1 MMDILIKNG
10 TVVDGTGIEPYK
22 GSVAVSSSGFI
33 TGSGGARGEEGASR
47 VIDAQGLYVMPGF
60 IDIHSHADL
69 GALNHEQPNP
79 KLMQGVTTEI
89 VGNCGLSVAP
99 VKGRH
104 QEEWAAQ
111 YEGVWG
117 RSPTAWDWTSFSDY
131 LDALGRKGL
140 QINVG
145 SQVGF
150 GTLRLEAVGWENRP
164 ANVREGSR
172 MQEIVEEA
180 ACQGAFGLSFG
191 LVYVPA
197 CYASWEEIVDV
208 SRAAARKDML
218 LNFHI
223 RSEGDNLLES
233 LDEVMSIAERSQ
245 GKLHVSHLKALGKN
259 NWGKVDSALKRLH
272 ESGMDVTFDLYPY
285 AVGST
290 TLNALLPPWVLD
302 GGTAKMLQR
311 LDRKIVR
318 DRIRE
323 DIKRGISGWENY
335 LRLIGSEKV
344 MVTNLKTSEFGAFDS
359 RFLAEIMT
367 ERMSDEVDTL
377 CDIIVAEK
385 GGASM
390 LLFGMSE
397 EGVVKIL
404 QDGSSMIG
412 TDGLYSGMPH
422 PRLYGS
428 YPTFVKKYVLEKRIM
443 SLQEGVRK
451 MTSYPAQR
459 FGIEKR
465 GLIREGYHAD
475 LVIIDLDRFDS
486 PAGFG
491 DSKKYATG
499 LEYVLVN
506 GQILVDRGEFRH
518 ALPGYVLRKGQNLS
532 PDRSP

>member
-1 MMDILIKNG
+1 MDILIKNG
-10 TVVDGTGIEPYK
+10 TVVDGTGVEPYK
-22 GSVAVSSSGFI
+22 SSVAVSSSGFI
-33 TGSGGARGEEGASR
+33 TGLGDEWPEVGGSR
-47 VIDAQGLYVMPGF
+47 VIDAEGLHVMPGF
-60 IDIHSHADL
+60 IDVHSHGDL
-69 GALNHEQPNP
+69 GVFNNDEPNP

-99 VKGRH
+99 VTRRH
-104 QEEWAAQ
+104 RGEWAAQ

-117 RSPTAWDWTSFSDY
+117 RSSTEWDWASFGDY
-131 LDALGRKGL
+131 LDALEGNGL

-150 GTLRLEAVGWENRP
+150 GTLRLEAVGWKNRP
-164 ANVREGSR
+164 ATARESSR
-172 MQEIVEEA
+172 MQELAEEA

-197 CYASWEEIVDV
+197 CYASRAELVDV
-208 SRAAARKDML
+208 SRAAAREDML

-233 LDEVMSIAERSQ
+233 LDEVVYIAQQSQ
-245 GKLHVSHLKALGKN
+245 GKLHVSHLKAFGKN
-259 NWGKVDSALKRLH
+259 NWGKVDSALERIH
-272 ESGMDVTFDLYPY
+272 EAGMDITFDLYPY

-302 GGTAKMLQR
+302 GGTEKMLQR
-311 LDRKIVR
+311 LNRKSVR

-323 DIKRGISGWENY
+323 DIKRGIDGWENY
-335 LRLIGSEKV
+335 LRLTGAEKV
-344 MVTNLKTSEFGAFDS
+344 MVTNLKTSDFGAFDS
-359 RFLAEIMT
+359 RFLVEIMKA
-367 ERMSDEVDTL
+367 RMSDEVDTL
-377 CDIIVAEK
+377 CDIIAAEK

-390 LLFGMSE
+390 LMHAMSE

-404 QDGSSMIG
+404 RDGSSMIG

-428 YPTFVKKYVLEKRIM
+428 YPTFVKKYVLGKRIM

-451 MTSYPAQR
+451 MTSYPAHR

-506 GQILVDRGEFRH
+506 GQVLVDRGEFKR
-518 ALPGYVLRKGQNLS
+518 ALPGLLLRKGA
-532 PDRSP
+532 